1 MTTRANLYVD
11 QGTDFAI
18 VLDLFDAEGQDFSIS
33 DQIFRCEV
41 RKMYSSYKSFDATLE
56 VIDDTLINN
65 IELVIPASATA
76 DKKPGKYQYDL
87 IMFDG
92 LQTTK
97 LLEGVL
103 FLLPTI
109 TSSSSSE

>member
-18 VLDLFDAEGQDFSIS
+18 VLDLFDAEGQEFDIS
-33 DQIFRCEV
+33 YQTFKCEV
-41 RKMYSSYKSFDATLE
+41 RKVYSSTKAFEATLE
-56 VIDDTLINN
+56 IFQDSLVNNLELI
-65 IELVIPASATA
+65 IPADATRNEA
-76 DKKPGKYQYDL
+76 PGKYQYDL

-92 LQTTK
+92 LQSTK
-97 LLEGVL
+97 LLEGLL

-109 TSSSSSE
+109 TSAG

>member
-11 QGTDFAI
+11 QGVDFAI
-18 VLDLFDAEGQDFSIS
+18 VLDLFDAEGMDFSIT
-33 DQIFRCEV
+33 DQTFRCEV
-41 RKMYSSYKSFDATLE
+41 RRVYSTAKAFEATLE

-65 IELVIPASATA
+65 LELIIPASETIG
-76 DKKPGKYQYDL
+76 KKPGKYEYDL

-92 LQTTK
+92 VRTTK
-97 LLEGVL
+97 LLEGLL

-109 TSSSSSE
+109 SSTE